1 MDRDLTTGAF
11 PNAASISVHEQMTQ
25 DLTHKSDTL
34 WRLWKLKFF
43 IFTQSF
49 VNEDGAWFT
58 TMRNTWLPHGLSFA
72 NDRAPFLLTFYTS
85 SQFFFLELG
94 VCSCQVPQCN
104 LLTSKQQRKSPLT
117 HSDQVQKSFLTKMTA
132 MRSFSSALVAQDA
145 NCGLGKPCVPAKVLQ
160 ANNPGPSRVNS
171 SLDAAFNSV
180 IATRRPS

>member
-1 MDRDLTTGAF
+1 MR
-11 PNAASISVHEQMTQ
+11 EQLTQ
-25 DLTHKSDTL
+25 DLTHKSDTF
-34 WRLWKLKFF
+34 WRFWKLKIF

-49 VNEDGAWFT
+49 ISEDGAWFT
-58 TMRNTWLPHGLSFA
+58 SMRNTWLTHGLR
-72 NDRAPFLLTFYTS
+72 NTVKTFHLQMIALCSYFTSYTS
-85 SQFFFLELG
+85 SHFFLELG
-94 VCSCQVPQCN
+94 VCSCRMPQCN
-104 LLTSKQQRKSPLT
+104 LLTTKQQRKSPLT
-117 HSDQVQKSFLTKMTA
+117 RSGQVQKSFLTKMTA